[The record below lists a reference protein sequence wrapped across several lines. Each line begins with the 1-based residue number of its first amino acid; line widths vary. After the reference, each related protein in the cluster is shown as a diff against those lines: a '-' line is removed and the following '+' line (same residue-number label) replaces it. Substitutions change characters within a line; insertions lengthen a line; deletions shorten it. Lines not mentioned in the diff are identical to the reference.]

1 MPNDSVAVKL
11 LTSLN
16 FDELLLEIT
25 LEDPNQEER
34 SGRKSAT
41 RASDTIAQGCGMLA
55 CCIGKER
62 RSNPRQFRDNC
73 LHSMEAPLLRLVLRN
88 SCTFS
93 SLLQRIPHPVQWK
106 VTFRH
111 STMQISYCHKKNM
124 SKMMMMMMMIYRNLD
139 AVSSTVLLLP
149 MPQNSTNH
157 TKVRQI
163 LLLSPS

>member
-1 MPNDSVAVKL
+1 MVLPAPVTVVA
-11 LTSLN
+11 LTINLGLWNLN
-16 FDELLLEIT
+16 FVELQLEVT
-25 LEDPNQEER
+25 VEDPNQEER

-62 RSNPRQFRDNC
+62 RSNPRQFRDNN
-73 LHSMEAPLLRLVLRN
+73 LQSMEAPLLRLVLRN

-124 SKMMMMMMMIYRNLD
+124 SKMMMMMIYRNLD

-149 MPQNSTNH
+149 IH
-157 TKVRQI
+157 
-163 LLLSPS
+163 

>member
-1 MPNDSVAVKL
+1 MTRLPRCRVLSKATTMPNDSVAVKL

-34 SGRKSAT
+34 SGTKSAT

-93 SLLQRIPHPVQWK
+93 SLLHPVQWK
-106 VTFRH
+106 FTFRH
-111 STMQISYCHKKNM
+111 STMQISYCRRKNM
-124 SKMMMMMMMIYRNLD
+124 SKMMMTMLMIYRNLD
-139 AVSSTVLLLP
+139 AVSSTVLLLS
-149 MPQNSTNH
+149 MP
-157 TKVRQI
+157 
-163 LLLSPS
+163 

>member
-16 FDELLLEIT
+16 FDELLLEVT

-34 SGRKSAT
+34 SGKSAT

-88 SCTFS
+88 YTFS
-93 SLLQRIPHPVQWK
+93 SLLCLRIPRITRK
-106 VTFRH
+106 FD
-111 STMQISYCHKKNM
+111 KFF
-124 SKMMMMMMMIYRNLD
+124 
-139 AVSSTVLLLP
+139 
-149 MPQNSTNH
+149 
-157 TKVRQI
+157 
-163 LLLSPS
+163 LLSPSP

>member
-1 MPNDSVAVKL
+1 MVLPAPVTVVA
-11 LTSLN
+11 LTINLGLWSLN
-16 FDELLLEIT
+16 FVELQLEVT
-25 LEDPNQEER
+25 VEDPNQEER

-62 RSNPRQFRDNC
+62 RSNPRQFRDNN

-124 SKMMMMMMMIYRNLD
+124 SKMMMMMMMMIYRNLD

-149 MPQNSTNH
+149 MH
-157 TKVRQI
+157 
-163 LLLSPS
+163 